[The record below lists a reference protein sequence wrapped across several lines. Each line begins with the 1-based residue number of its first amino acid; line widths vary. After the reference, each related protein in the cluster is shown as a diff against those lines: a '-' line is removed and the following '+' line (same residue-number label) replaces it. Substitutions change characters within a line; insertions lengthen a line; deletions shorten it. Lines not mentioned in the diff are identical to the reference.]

1 MFKLVAM
8 LCSFSFAQKTKHLC
22 SFLHCPTAKH
32 ELQLFRY
39 KWWNLDYTRIDIQ
52 DAFSCGLNGAFLS
65 IDKNRGWSPSL
76 FSSVWI
82 IKIHKCY
89 KIDPTASPS
98 LGCNIRRRIFNWNK
112 LQWLMRRGCKNG
124 IPVSVW
130 FNWTSRWEPR
140 GGHTERWQLRG
151 LWWKIDW
158 GYVETTIRWGSPPS
172 WSGAPSIFVVS
183 NGLSYYRNVTRGW
196 YHGAIGTWDGGPESV
211 VVAAKMSSIFI
222 RAWQV

>member
-32 ELQLFRY
+32 ELQLFRH

-89 KIDPTASPS
+89 KIDLTPEASPS

-130 FNWTSRWEPR
+130 FNWTSRWGQAGTHWEMAAAR
-140 GGHTERWQLRG
+140 SAMKDRLG
-151 LWWKIDW
+151 LCRDNNQM
-158 GYVETTIRWGSPPS
+158 RQPPPLMV
-172 WSGAPSIFVVS
+172 W
-183 NGLSYYRNVTRGW
+183 
-196 YHGAIGTWDGGPESV
+196 
-211 VVAAKMSSIFI
+211 
-222 RAWQV
+222 RALYLCCF

>member
-65 IDKNRGWSPSL
+65 IDKKRGWSPSL
-76 FSSVWI
+76 FSTVWI

-89 KIDPTASPS
+89 KIDLTPEASPS

-112 LQWLMRRGCKNG
+112 LQWLMRRAAVKMGFLSRYDLIERRGESQGGTHWEMAAARSAMKDRLGLCRDNNQRRQ
-124 IPVSVW
+124 PPPLMVW
-130 FNWTSRWEPR
+130 
-140 GGHTERWQLRG
+140 
-151 LWWKIDW
+151 
-158 GYVETTIRWGSPPS
+158 
-172 WSGAPSIFVVS
+172 
-183 NGLSYYRNVTRGW
+183 
-196 YHGAIGTWDGGPESV
+196 
-211 VVAAKMSSIFI
+211 
-222 RAWQV
+222 RALYLCCF